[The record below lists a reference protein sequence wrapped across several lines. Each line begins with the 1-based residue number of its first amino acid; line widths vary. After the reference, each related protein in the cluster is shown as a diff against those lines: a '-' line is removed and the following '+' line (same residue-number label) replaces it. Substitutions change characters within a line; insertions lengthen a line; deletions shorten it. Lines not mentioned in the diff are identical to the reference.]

1 MRSWLAVVL
10 LIGCGRGAERVAP
23 EGAPRRGAVAEADA
37 KARDPATI
45 DAGAIDAATPTAGW
59 RTDVVVPVVALA
71 ERRFVPLA
79 GWLVPS
85 DGAPPVAPTQHP
97 PPTRIEATPRSSVQP
112 RVVAGDGLP
121 ASWRAAVGTSVAAY
135 DRAGQRCA
143 STISALYWLGL
154 DNGEAEL
161 GEAPIVVGELTT
173 APGCDPV
180 AITDRPEPRF
190 AAPTKPTPAQ
200 VAAAERAFRAL
211 PAVKRQGRDRRIDRD
226 GVATSLFVGPDGTW
240 MVVAATFEL
249 RDASCDPVPTVV
261 RAIFALP
268 GRGAPTLV
276 ATSDEELGLVAK
288 ALFDSDRDGGLEL
301 ITGHGRFDHGMS
313 LETSYVAYRD
323 LGARPAADAGPVTDV
338 DFSTYFGCD

>member
-1 MRSWLAVVL
+1 M
-10 LIGCGRGAERVAP
+10 
-23 EGAPRRGAVAEADA
+23 
-37 KARDPATI
+37 
-45 DAGAIDAATPTAGW
+45 
-59 RTDVVVPVVALA
+59 
-71 ERRFVPLA
+71 
-79 GWLVPS
+79 
-85 DGAPPVAPTQHP
+85 
-97 PPTRIEATPRSSVQP
+97 
-112 RVVAGDGLP
+112 
-121 ASWRAAVGTSVAAY
+121 
-135 DRAGQRCA
+135 
-143 STISALYWLGL
+143 
-154 DNGEAEL
+154 
-161 GEAPIVVGELTT
+161 
-173 APGCDPV
+173 
-180 AITDRPEPRF
+180 
-190 AAPTKPTPAQ
+190 
-200 VAAAERAFRAL
+200 AAAERAFRAL

-249 RDASCDPVPTVV
+249 RDASCDPEPTVV

-276 ATSDEELGLVAK
+276 ATNDEELGLVAK